1 MQDQSS
7 FYGIRR
13 QQYLQTKGLTLA
25 EKLRMI
31 NRRALNKKFN
41 ILDDRK
47 KAYMQLAKI
56 RWGTNLPISRPK
68 LGADALLIA
77 VIFVLNI

>member
-1 MQDQSS
+1 MESDDNNI
-7 FYGIRR
+7 YKP
-13 QQYLQTKGLTLA
+13 TGLTPA
-25 EKLRMI
+25 EKLRRI
-31 NRRALNKKFN
+31 NRRALNKIFN

-77 VIFVLNI
+77 VIFVLKI